1 MLWIFGA
8 LGWMAG
14 VAVNELADA
23 LPGRERIGVPRCRD
37 CGGPRDRYAW
47 SALLG
52 WLLGHERCRYCG
64 SGRGRRSALIEAG
77 LAISFIAL
85 ASSRPPVE
93 TLVDGAVV
101 TVFTL
106 IAVIDLEHKLILHVV
121 SLPAAAVMAA
131 IGILDPSRGASK
143 TLLGGLVGAG
153 VVGVMY
159 LGGIVFSRALA
170 RIRGRRLE
178 EVVFGFGDVTLA
190 ALIGLTVGWP
200 GIILALLLGVFA
212 AGAYA
217 LVYLGGSL
225 LRRQYVAFRAIPYG
239 PFLILGA
246 LAVYLGWVTS
256 LAQAGGAG

>member
-1 MLWIFGA
+1 
-8 LGWMAG
+8 
-14 VAVNELADA
+14 
-23 LPGRERIGVPRCRD
+23 
-37 CGGPRDRYAW
+37 
-47 SALLG
+47 
-52 WLLGHERCRYCG
+52 
-64 SGRGRRSALIEAG
+64 LIEAG

-85 ASSRPPVE
+85 ASSRPLME
-93 TLVDGAVV
+93 ALVDGAVV
-101 TVFTL
+101 ALFVL
-106 IAVIDLEHKLILHVV
+106 IAVIDLEHRLILHVV
-121 SLPAAAVMAA
+121 SLPAAAAMAA
-131 IGILDPSRGASK
+131 IGILDPSRGAGK
-143 TLLGGLVGAG
+143 TLVGGLVGAG

-217 LVYLGGSL
+217 LVYLVESL
-225 LRRQYVAFRAIPYG
+225 LRRRYVAFKAIPYG

-256 LAQAGGAG
+256 LAQAGGGG